1 MKPKTKERK
10 KLESKLLFNLQI
22 YNELHGREGVTQTLL
37 YFETE
42 IDRLVELLKR
52 M

>member
-1 MKPKTKERK
+1 MKPKTKERREREK
-10 KLESKLLFNLQI
+10 RLLFYLEI
-22 YNELHGREGVTQTLL
+22 YNELNGREGVTQVLL
-37 YFETE
+37 FYEEE

>member
-1 MKPKTKERK
+1 MKPKNKERK
-10 KLESKLLFNLQI
+10 KNESTLLVYLQI
-22 YNELHGREGVTQTLL
+22 YNEIYGREGVTHTLL

-42 IDRLVELLKR
+42 IDRLVEILKK